1 MMKNRGYSF
10 WSDPGM
16 IAVEEEEQR
25 LFWAARFG
33 TSVEELKTAVRAT
46 QSLSYVELEHY
57 LDQCSKNSVKD
68 KKHVKN

>member
-1 MMKNRGYSF
+1 MKNTNNSF
-10 WSDPGM
+10 WSDTGM

-33 TSVEELKTAVRAT
+33 TSVEELKSAVRAT
-46 QSLSYVELEHY
+46 HSLSYLELENY
-57 LDQCSKNSVKD
+57 LHQCAKNSIKD